1 MEDVIVV
8 GGGIVGLATA
18 WRLLQA
24 RPADSVVVL
33 EKETEV
39 GWHQSGH
46 NSGVIH
52 SGVYYQ
58 PGSLKARLCR
68 AGLQA
73 TKDFCRDHG
82 VPLATP
88 GKLVVATSD
97 DEVVRLRALRER
109 ATTNGLTTEWL
120 DARELRR
127 REPAITGRAAILVA
141 ETGVTDYRAVTRT
154 LARLVADAGGRVLT
168 GAAVTS
174 VHETRDAVTVVAGGQ
189 VHRARRLVVCGGLQ
203 ADRLLRLAGV
213 EPDFRVVPFRGEYHR
228 LAPQRA
234 GQVRHLVYPVPDPR
248 LPFLG
253 VHVTP
258 GVDGSVTVGPN
269 AVPGLARE
277 GYRKG
282 QVVWRDAVD
291 ALGYPGT
298 WRLARRHW
306 RSGLAEARNS
316 LSRAGYLAA
325 VRRYWPDLT
334 VEDLL
339 PHEAGIRAQAVRRD
353 GTLVDDFL
361 LRRTGRSLHVC
372 NAPSPAATS
381 ALPIADLVVQRLLA
395 D

>member
-1 MEDVIVV
+1 
-8 GGGIVGLATA
+8 
-18 WRLLQA
+18 
-24 RPADSVVVL
+24 
-33 EKETEV
+33 
-39 GWHQSGH
+39 
-46 NSGVIH
+46 
-52 SGVYYQ
+52 
-58 PGSLKARLCR
+58 
-68 AGLQA
+68 
-73 TKDFCRDHG
+73 
-82 VPLATP
+82 
-88 GKLVVATSD
+88 
-97 DEVVRLRALRER
+97 
-109 ATTNGLTTEWL
+109 
-120 DARELRR
+120 
-127 REPAITGRAAILVA
+127 
-141 ETGVTDYRAVTRT
+141 
-154 LARLVADAGGRVLT
+154 VLT
-168 GAAVTS
+168 GAGVTS
-174 VHETRDAVTVVAGGQ
+174 IHETRDAVTVVAGGQ

-234 GQVRHLVYPVPDPR
+234 GHVRHLVYPVPDPR

-316 LSRAGYLAA
+316 LSRRGYLAA